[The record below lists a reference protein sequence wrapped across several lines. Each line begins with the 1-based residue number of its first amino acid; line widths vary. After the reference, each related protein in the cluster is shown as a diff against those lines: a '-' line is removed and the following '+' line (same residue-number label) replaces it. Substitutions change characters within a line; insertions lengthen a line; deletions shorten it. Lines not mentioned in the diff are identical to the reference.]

1 LPRKDVSGLTVARH
15 LRGEIYEVRA
25 SGARTVLFASDGAK
39 SQVLLAISA
48 FTKKTQR
55 TPPAE
60 IRLAE
65 RRLADWRRRGHQAV
79 ADIWVLVRGVQ
90 GGTMARKDDLDQLI
104 DELAEEDAALP
115 LRVAAALERRELA
128 RQPAQRR
135 RDAGLAHAELAAR
148 MGTSQSQITRFES
161 GAETRLSTVARYAAA
176 IGIKLRWSIDPLD
189 HTTERSATTG
199 HPLEPIMTHEVT
211 HCEVLGRAWNPPSC
225 GTPTPARRPRS
236 TTPPT
241 SSSWR

>member
-1 LPRKDVSGLTVARH
+1 MKDVSGLTVARH

-25 SGARTVLFASDGAK
+25 SGARAAYRVLFASEGAK
-39 SQVLLAISA
+39 SQVLLAVSA

-79 ADIWVLVRGVQ
+79 TDIWVLVRGVQ

-115 LRVAAALERRELA
+115 LRVAAALERHELA
-128 RQPAQRR
+128 RQLAQRAQ
-135 RDAGLAHAELAAR
+135 DAGLTQAELAAR
-148 MGTSQSQITRFES
+148 MGTSQGQITRFES
-161 GAETRLSTVARYAAA
+161 GADTRLSTVAPVRGRRRDQA
-176 IGIKLRWSIDPLD
+176 SVVD
-189 HTTERSATTG
+189 RSA
-199 HPLEPIMTHEVT
+199 
-211 HCEVLGRAWNPPSC
+211 
-225 GTPTPARRPRS
+225 
-236 TTPPT
+236 
-241 SSSWR
+241 

>member
-1 LPRKDVSGLTVARH
+1 MKDVSGLTVARH

-25 SGARTVLFASDGAK
+25 SGARAAYRVLFASEGAK
-39 SQVLLAISA
+39 SQVLLAVSA

-79 ADIWVLVRGVQ
+79 TDIWVLVRGVQ

-115 LRVAAALERRELA
+115 LRVAAALEERHELA
-128 RQPAQRR
+128 RQLAQRAQ
-135 RDAGLAHAELAAR
+135 DAGLTQAELAAR
-148 MGTSQSQITRFES
+148 MGTSQGQITRFES
-161 GAETRLSTVARYAAA
+161 GADTRLSTVAPVRGRRRDQA
-176 IGIKLRWSIDPLD
+176 SVVD
-189 HTTERSATTG
+189 RSA
-199 HPLEPIMTHEVT
+199 
-211 HCEVLGRAWNPPSC
+211 
-225 GTPTPARRPRS
+225 
-236 TTPPT
+236 
-241 SSSWR
+241 